1 MGDLNK
7 WIEENYSELYLIC
20 NKISRKVEED
30 LCQFCIEQFI
40 SNPKTITVPD
50 NEKLFFFTRIVM
62 NNYNSKSSRY
72 HKIYRANRFEPID
85 NIELPEKE
93 YVEDEADLDWVIT
106 QIKEDKKTDNWY
118 FARIFEIYITLGC
131 SITLTSKFTTIPLN
145 SVSRDLKKYR
155 KQLIDRRNKMR
166 EDPYL

>member
-1 MGDLNK
+1 
-7 WIEENYSELYLIC
+7 
-20 NKISRKVEED
+20 
-30 LCQFCIEQFI
+30 
-40 SNPKTITVPD
+40 
-50 NEKLFFFTRIVM
+50 M